1 MPKQIK
7 DKNKSTRMKYALDA
21 IEHHGRCSHKEI
33 STFVANKIDADPDLS
48 SFKKAIHND
57 IKDLIKDH
65 LIGIEY
71 FMPSGEP
78 IPLGEEEEHKNK
90 RTQYFII
97 GGEAQINGGKLL
109 KKFNA
114 FFRPQKLSSPTWTI
128 KKLSSLKDFNSMK
141 VGMILNFNGF
151 HYILETNKDEL
162 PCRIAVS
169 RNSDYVISQDVLEDQ
184 FGKRTSLLLLPWM
197 FLSSS
202 KNDKFCHFII
212 DLTLDG
218 NSQIHIKLEFIQ
230 GKSQSE
236 DDFITKMNNIELAQ
250 VDNKSLTTSIDEA
263 LKVQGTI
270 GIGKIEILQ
279 GEHTSIHQF
288 SNGYSSGLNK
298 LPAVVNF
305 GPRNQIIIA
314 DFQKLDFPS
323 IRKSA

>member
-33 STFVANKIDADPDLS
+33 SIYVANKIDADPDLS

-97 GGEAQINGGKLL
+97 GGEAQITGGKLL
-109 KKFNA
+109 KRFNA
-114 FFRPQKLSSPTWTI
+114 SFRPQKLSSPTWTI
-128 KKLSSLKDFNSMK
+128 KKLSSIKNFDQTK

-151 HYILETNKDEL
+151 NYLLETNKDEL

-169 RNSDYVISQDVLEDQ
+169 RNSDYVISQDILETQ

-202 KNDKFCHFII
+202 KSDKPCHFII
-212 DLTLDG
+212 DFTLDD
-218 NSQIHIKLEFIQ
+218 NSQIDIKLEFVQ
-230 GKSQSE
+230 GTSQSE
-236 DDFITKMNNIELAQ
+236 DDFIAKMNNIELVK
-250 VDNKSLTTSIDEA
+250 VDSKSLAMAINET
-263 LKVQGTI
+263 LNVKGTVPL
-270 GIGKIEILQ
+270 GKIEIIQ
-279 GEHTSIHQF
+279 GEHTSVHQF
-288 SNGYSSGLNK
+288 SNGHHSGSNK
-298 LPAVVNF
+298 LPVVLNF

-314 DFQKLDFPS
+314 DFHTLDFSS